1 MIEKERLFADS
12 ERLAW
17 HLASDVAAALR
28 RLVETNGKATLAVSG
43 GETPKLFF
51 DKLSHMGLPWASV
64 TVTLVDERQVPETSQ
79 RSNAGLVRAHLLK
92 DKAAAARFVPLY
104 ENPAAAELPPFD
116 IVILGMG
123 TDGHTASFFPG
134 GDNLAVALDPQTTER
149 IVTMVAPGAGEPRLT
164 FTLPVLTDTG
174 YLVLHIEGAA
184 KRKVLDMALKDGP
197 AEVMPVR
204 AVLRSKTPLTLY
216 WCR

>member
-1 MIEKERLFADS
+1 MIEKERLFAGR

-64 TVTLVDERQVPETSQ
+64 TVTLADERQVPETSQ
-79 RSNAGLVRAHLLK
+79 RSNARLVRAHLLK

-123 TDGHTASFFPG
+123 SDGHTASFFPG
-134 GDNLAVALDPQTTER
+134 GDNLATALDPRTTQR

-184 KRKVLDMALKDGP
+184 KRKVLAMALKDGP

>member
-1 MIEKERLFADS
+1 MIEKERLFAGR

-17 HLASDVAAALR
+17 HLASDVASALR
-28 RLVETNGKATLAVSG
+28 RLIAANGKATLAVSG

-51 DKLSHMGLPWASV
+51 EKLSGMGIPWTAV
-64 TVTLVDERQVPETSQ
+64 TVTLVDERQVPETSE
-79 RSNAGLVRAHLLK
+79 RSNARLVRAQLLK
-92 DKAAAARFVPLY
+92 DKAAPARFVPLY
-104 ENPAAAELPPFD
+104 DNPAAVELPPFD

-134 GDNLAVALDPQTTER
+134 GDNLAVALDPETKER
-149 IVTMVAPGAGEPRLT
+149 IVTITAPAAGEPRLT

-174 YLVLHIEGAA
+174 YLVLHIEGPE
-184 KRKVLDMALKDGP
+184 KRKVLDLALKDGP
-197 AEVMPVR
+197 VEAMPVR
-204 AVLRSKTPLTLY
+204 AVLRAKTPLTLY

>member
-1 MIEKERLFADS
+1 MIEKERFFADR

-28 RLVETNGKATLAVSG
+28 RLVAANGKATLAVSG
-43 GETPKLFF
+43 GETPKLYF
-51 DKLSHMGLPWASV
+51 DKLSHMGIPWASV
-64 TVTLVDERQVPETSQ
+64 TVTLVDERQVPETSE
-79 RSNAGLVRAHLLK
+79 RSNARLVLAHLLK

-123 TDGHTASFFPG
+123 SDGHTASFFPG
-134 GDNLAVALDPQTTER
+134 GDNLATALDPRTTER

-197 AEVMPVR
+197 AEIMPVR
-204 AVLRSKTPLTLY
+204 AVLRSQTPLTLY